1 MKISNRIFVSTFI
14 VLLLMFGVGFLF
26 VSFLLQLVTMTTS
39 ISNACSSISVLETLP
54 PVTQTEKCCV
64 LLTLRQGKVNTVNT
78 ISRREWNQYAIKDY
92 VEGKPFALQRN
103 SCLLFYP
110 SAGWRFH
117 FHLPIYNPDTLD
129 SLQNGMNVKDALLYK
144 MLSSGFFSK
153 E

>member
-64 LLTLRQGKVNTVNT
+64 LLTLRQGEVNMANT
-78 ISRREWNQYAIKDY
+78 ISRRE
-92 VEGKPFALQRN
+92 
-103 SCLLFYP
+103 
-110 SAGWRFH
+110 
-117 FHLPIYNPDTLD
+117 
-129 SLQNGMNVKDALLYK
+129 
-144 MLSSGFFSK
+144 
-153 E
+153 